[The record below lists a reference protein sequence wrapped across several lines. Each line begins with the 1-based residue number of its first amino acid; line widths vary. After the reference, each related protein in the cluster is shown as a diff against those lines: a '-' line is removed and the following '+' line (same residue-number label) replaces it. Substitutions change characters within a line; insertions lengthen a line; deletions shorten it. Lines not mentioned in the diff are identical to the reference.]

1 MTPATFDRSA
11 QRFTQITL
19 ITLLAVGFIAG
30 SSLSLVIAALMLGM
44 TLIAPSYAPQLVT
57 YRALVRANVLHT
69 ERVSEDPAP
78 HRFAQQVGFGVLI
91 IGVVATSL
99 GALTV
104 AWGAGLLVLTLA
116 LINVTTGFCAGC
128 FMYAQLARL
137 RG

>member
-19 ITLLAVGFIAG
+19 ITLLAIGFVAG
-30 SSLSLVIAALMLGM
+30 SSITLMIAAVMLGM
-44 TLIAPSYAPQLVT
+44 SLIAPSYAPQLVA
-57 YRALVRANVLHT
+57 YRALVRANVLRT
-69 ERVSEDPAP
+69 ERVNEDPAP

-91 IGVVATSL
+91 IGVVAGSI
-99 GALTV
+99 GALTF

-116 LINVTTGFCAGC
+116 LVNVTTGFCAGC